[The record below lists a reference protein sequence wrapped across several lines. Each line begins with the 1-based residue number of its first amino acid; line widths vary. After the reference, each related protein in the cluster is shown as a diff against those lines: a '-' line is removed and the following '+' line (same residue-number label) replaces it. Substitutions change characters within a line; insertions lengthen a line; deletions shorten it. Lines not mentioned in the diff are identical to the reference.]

1 MELER
6 SALTRRP
13 RAANRLET
21 REWHGTIRGGD
32 LAPGRARRALNRFAP
47 ALDARRLDEARLL
60 ISEIVT
66 NSVRHAGAGPEET
79 IDLSMSSTETM
90 LRVAVSDHG
99 GGFDPALQTLAPDEE
114 REGGRGLFLVDALA
128 SRWGVRHD
136 GPAQVW
142 FELSI

>member
-6 SALTRRP
+6 SALTRTP
-13 RAANRLET
+13 PAGDRAAT
-21 REWHGTIRGGD
+21 REWRGTIRGGD

-47 ALDARRLDEARLL
+47 ALDARRLADARLVV
-60 ISEIVT
+60 SEIVN
-66 NSVRHAGAGPEET
+66 NSVRHGGAGPHET
-79 IDLSMSSTETM
+79 IELSMSATATE

-99 GGFDPALQTLAPDEE
+99 DGFDPAREMREPDEE

-128 SRWGVRHD
+128 SRWGVGHD

-142 FELSI
+142 FEVSL

>member
-6 SALTRRP
+6 SRRP
-13 RAANRLET
+13 RTGDPAAV
-21 REWHGTIRGGD
+21 REWSGMIRGGD

-47 ALDARRLDEARLL
+47 ALEPRRLAEAQLV
-60 ISEIVT
+60 ISEIVS
-66 NSVRHAGAGPEET
+66 NSVRHGGAGPHET
-79 IDLSMSSTETM
+79 IELSMSATATE

-99 GGFDPALQTLAPDEE
+99 DGFDPAREMREPDEE

-128 SRWGVRHD
+128 SRWGVGHD

-142 FELSI
+142 FEVSL